1 MKLLTMFFLR
11 SGDHRGARNQRR
23 ERGSRTGRKNRKI
36 GIPREKGRPGGKGRF
51 IRRIVKIIAPLRDWY
66 NSWIIVS
73 FLKGE
78 RGFNGTTGPQV
89 RRFEI

>member
-1 MKLLTMFFLR
+1 MAHLIVMKLLTMFFLR

-51 IRRIVKIIAPLRDWY
+51 IKRIVKIICSIEGL
-66 NSWIIVS
+66 V
-73 FLKGE
+73 
-78 RGFNGTTGPQV
+78 
-89 RRFEI
+89 